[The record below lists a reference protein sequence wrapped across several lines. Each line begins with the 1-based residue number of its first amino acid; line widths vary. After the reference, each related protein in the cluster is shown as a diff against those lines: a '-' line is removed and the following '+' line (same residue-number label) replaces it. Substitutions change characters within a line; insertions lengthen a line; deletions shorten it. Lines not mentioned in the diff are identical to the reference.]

1 MRAKELVQEGPI
13 WSGIKSAVTG
23 GTYAAGA
30 NVAKG
35 QQQIAKMAKDAEPTW
50 FKTQA
55 AYQQR
60 GVDPKQLATYLTQW
74 TRKWFEVPNLPDYAT
89 SVKSPQVTDQGVR
102 KYLQIAAS
110 HYLAPDQ
117 EGGQQPAPGAGPT
130 PGGTAGPTPAPGGGS
145 PAPGGT
151 AGPTP
156 AGSPTPAPGVSGN
169 PAPTPG
175 GTAEPTPGAE
185 PQQPAAPEAPKAE
198 VDPAHAMFKD
208 PAAFKAEWDK
218 FVASKPNYNLI
229 TDPALLA
236 VLKNMWMRSGG
247 LKAESKKNKGQRV

>member
-23 GTYAAGA
+23 GTYAGGA

-60 GVDPKQLATYLTQW
+60 GVDPKQLGAYLTQW
-74 TRKWFEVPNLPDYAT
+74 ARKWFEVPNLPDYAT
-89 SVKSPQVTDQGVR
+89 AVKSPQVTDQGVR
-102 KYLQIAAS
+102 QYLQIAAS
-110 HYLAPDQ
+110 HYMAPDQ
-117 EGGQQPAPGAGPT
+117 EGGQQTPAPGGSPAPGGGSPA

-145 PAPGGT
+145 PAPGG
-151 AGPTP
+151 
-156 AGSPTPAPGVSGN
+156 SPTPE
-169 PAPTPG
+169 PG
-175 GTAEPTPGAE
+175 GATPAPGAE
-185 PQQPAAPEAPKAE
+185 PQPAAAPEAPKAE
-198 VDPAHAMFKD
+198 VDPAQAMFRD

-229 TDPALLA
+229 TDPELLS

-247 LKAESKKNKGQRV
+247 VKAESKKNKGQRV